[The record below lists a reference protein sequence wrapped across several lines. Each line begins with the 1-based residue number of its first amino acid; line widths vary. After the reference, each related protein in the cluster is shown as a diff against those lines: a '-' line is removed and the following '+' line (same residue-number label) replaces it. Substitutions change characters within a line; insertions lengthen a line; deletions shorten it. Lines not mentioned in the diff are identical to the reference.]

1 VTTRESKANNE
12 AFQVVSEAT
21 GSPAIPADTSLRLG
35 ELWASLPGLVV
46 HDGLGAG
53 HPRALGLHG
62 DAGFDH
68 ALTSFYEDLPDK
80 QAAEAWVSSQL
91 VPYPHARDAVA
102 QIKREHDRVEVY
114 FRWADGHIDDFAERD
129 WSNDR
134 YFYLRPEVVA
144 GQPSPLILM
153 TWWAIL
159 FALSQL
165 ARYEPATW
173 TSAIEPD
180 GSALTVPIEEGLRT
194 AKRSPETGLP
204 RHHGSWG

>member
-1 VTTRESKANNE
+1 LPLFYALSQAGRAIAAARLPDHQRWDFTGHGLKGQKSYPPTIGDAYVTTRENKANNE

-114 FRWADGHIDDFAERD
+114 FPMG
-129 WSNDR
+129 
-134 YFYLRPEVVA
+134 
-144 GQPSPLILM
+144 
-153 TWWAIL
+153 T
-159 FALSQL
+159 
-165 ARYEPATW
+165 
-173 TSAIEPD
+173 
-180 GSALTVPIEEGLRT
+180 
-194 AKRSPETGLP
+194 
-204 RHHGSWG
+204 

>member
-1 VTTRESKANNE
+1 M
-12 AFQVVSEAT
+12 
-21 GSPAIPADTSLRLG
+21 LRLG

-46 HDGLGAG
+46 ADGLGGG

-68 ALTSFYEDLPDK
+68 GLTSFYEGLPDK
-80 QAAEAWVSSQL
+80 EVAEAWVSSQL

-102 QIKREHDRVEVY
+102 QVKREHNRVEVY
-114 FRWADGHIDDFAERD
+114 FRWADARIDDLTERD
-129 WSNDR
+129 WGDDR
-134 YFYLRPEVVA
+134 YFYLRPAIVA
-144 GQPSPLILM
+144 DRPPPSILM

-173 TSAIEPD
+173 TRAIDPD
-180 GSALTVPIEEGLRT
+180 SSSLTVPIEEGLRT
-194 AKRSPETGLP
+194 AKRSLP
-204 RHHGSWG
+204 RLVYHGITGSWG